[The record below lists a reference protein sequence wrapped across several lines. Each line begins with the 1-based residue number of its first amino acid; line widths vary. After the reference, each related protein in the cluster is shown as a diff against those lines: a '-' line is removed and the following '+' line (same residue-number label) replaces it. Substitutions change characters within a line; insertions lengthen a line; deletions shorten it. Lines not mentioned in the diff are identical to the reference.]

1 MSDRPTNTNREE
13 ILKRTLLEI
22 KSVRAK
28 AAELERMRSEPI
40 AITGMA
46 CRFPGGA
53 DSPERFWQILRDGV
67 DTVVE
72 VPADRW
78 DVNEWWNPDPN
89 VPGTMYTRS
98 GAFLREDLSAFDAE
112 FFRISPREADSL
124 DPQQRLLLEVAWEA
138 LEDGGEAPGA
148 ISGAPV
154 GVFLGISTNDYAQFT
169 MYGDPDSIEAY
180 TATGNALNAAA
191 GRIAYFLGAQG
202 PALAIDTACSLG
214 MPKPAQRRLFDCVGG
229 RCQSDPDPQ
238 WHHRNLPG
246 PHDGS

>member
-112 FFRISPREADSL
+112 FFRISPREA
-124 DPQQRLLLEVAWEA
+124 
-138 LEDGGEAPGA
+138 
-148 ISGAPV
+148 
-154 GVFLGISTNDYAQFT
+154 
-169 MYGDPDSIEAY
+169 
-180 TATGNALNAAA
+180 
-191 GRIAYFLGAQG
+191 
-202 PALAIDTACSLG
+202 
-214 MPKPAQRRLFDCVGG
+214 
-229 RCQSDPDPQ
+229 
-238 WHHRNLPG
+238 
-246 PHDGS
+246 